1 MDLFLEINICDNN
14 FFIVDKR
21 TIFLMKILKYYA
33 NYLVVKITY
42 KDFHGNFM
50 YYGIAQ

>member
-1 MDLFLEINICDNN
+1 MI
-14 FFIVDKR
+14 
-21 TIFLMKILKYYA
+21 ILQYCACA

-42 KDFHGNFM
+42 KDFHGNYM